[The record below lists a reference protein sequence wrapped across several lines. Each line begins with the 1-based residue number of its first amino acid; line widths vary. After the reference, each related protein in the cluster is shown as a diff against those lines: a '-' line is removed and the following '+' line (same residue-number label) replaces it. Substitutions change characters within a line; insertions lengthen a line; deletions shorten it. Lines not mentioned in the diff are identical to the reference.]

1 MTSTCRRIVVAW
13 LLAVAFGAAAAV
25 HAAPLPRPLP
35 AERFTGPILPP
46 DPAPDD
52 EEPDTG
58 HADDPHDPDDPDDP
72 EANECQMACR
82 SAALLPLIAEL
93 SASCRQSTLGK
104 QLFRHFRDAPPDS
117 DSDTRFWATY
127 AREEGIRG
135 FCFSLVLFTYDLGL
149 DDALMEQ
156 FEKYFR
162 PNH

>member
-1 MTSTCRRIVVAW
+1 MTSTCRRILVAW

-35 AERFTGPILPP
+35 AERFTDPPTLLP

-52 EEPDTG
+52 EEPG
-58 HADDPHDPDDPDDP
+58 RAHADDPDDP
-72 EANECQMACR
+72 EANECQVACR
-82 SAALLPLIAEL
+82 STALLPLIAEL

-127 AREEGIRG
+127 AREEGMRG
-135 FCFSLVLFTYDLGL
+135 FCLSLVLFTFDLGL